1 MASSNPTVSPPAR
14 RPAPERRLVVG
25 IAALAA
31 ASDPELTLAAVSVGS
46 GVAVSIFDPVAGVGG
61 MLHAMLPDSGI
72 AEDRARVQPGM
83 FLDSGLPCLL
93 DSVRQL
99 HLKPSRAVVCVVGG
113 AEIMDSREPMSI
125 GHRNVE
131 ALRALLEKYHL
142 PIAAEHLGDTIN
154 RTLSLRL
161 GTGEV
166 RLRISGHTND
176 LPLWQPT

>member
-1 MASSNPTVSPPAR
+1 MASSKSTASPPGR
-14 RPAPERRLVVG
+14 RVAPERRLVVG

-46 GVAVSIFDPVAGVGG
+46 GVAVCIYDPVVGVGG

-93 DSVRQL
+93 DSVAQL
-99 HLKPSRAVVCVVGG
+99 HLKLSRAVICVVGG

-125 GHRNVE
+125 GRRNVE
-131 ALRALLEKYHL
+131 ALRALLQKHHL
-142 PIAAEHLGDTIN
+142 TIAAEHLGETLN

-161 GTGEV
+161 GTGDV
-166 RLRISGHTND
+166 RLRVSGHTNE
-176 LPLWQPT
+176 LTLWQPT